1 MKYNILRDYY
11 NSIRTKDMK
20 SFDELTIKAKQSLLE
35 SVDYTDYKFISEYD
49 DINKL
54 LIKSLIN
61 YKNNLK

>member
-1 MKYNILRDYY
+1 MLRDYY